1 MKTKTE
7 LEYTMCES
15 HEIGAPTCEST
26 SVYELCIVFTLVRYV
41 INTHFIFQIVV
52 PVYELLGSGPDEG
65 IHWYTL
71 CINLKAQRFEALD
84 SIRQK
89 SNPVYVANATTLMNR
104 IKEAWK
110 LYYYKSRVQIED
122 YKLEIIGVQNIGAQ

>member
-1 MKTKTE
+1 MARSFLNNWQVIRDLVRLANNTHFFFV
-7 LEYTMCES
+7 L
-15 HEIGAPTCEST
+15 
-26 SVYELCIVFTLVRYV
+26 VFTLVCYAK
-41 INTHFIFQIVV
+41 NTHFFQIVV